1 MDARTQFLNDL
12 LGKTVHVVVDRPMG
26 HCHKGMVYPVNYG
39 YIPGVPGGDGEEQ
52 DAYILGIDTPL
63 SEFDGQVVGAI
74 RRTNDVEDKL
84 IAAPEGMT
92 FTRDQIAQ
100 AVHFVEQFF
109 DSTIILA

>member
-1 MDARTQFLNDL
+1 MNHRQQQTRQM
-12 LGKTVHVVVDRPMG
+12 LGKKVHIRIDRPVG
-26 HCHKGMVYPVNYG
+26 YLHKGMVYSVNYG
-39 YIPGVPGGDGEEQ
+39 YIPGLIAGDGEEQ
-52 DAYILGIDTPL
+52 DVYLLGIPTPV
-63 SEFDGQVVGAI
+63 SEFDGVVIAAVL
-74 RRTNDVEDKL
+74 RNDDVEDKL